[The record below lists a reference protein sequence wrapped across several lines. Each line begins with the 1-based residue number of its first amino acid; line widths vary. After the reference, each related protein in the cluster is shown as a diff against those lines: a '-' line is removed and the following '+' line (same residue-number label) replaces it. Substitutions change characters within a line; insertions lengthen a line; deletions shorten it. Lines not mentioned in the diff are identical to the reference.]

1 MEEMKYQA
9 SNYKSD
15 QYVRWCPGCGDHAK
29 IYIIKDNYNN
39 DLKGFNL
46 FLSISL
52 VGIAHNFYSGCL
64 ALNSIHHINYIE

>member
-1 MEEMKYQA
+1 M
-9 SNYKSD
+9 
-15 QYVRWCPGCGDHAK
+15 HK
-29 IYIIKDNYNN
+29 IYITFLSSTTIIKDNYNN

>member
-1 MEEMKYQA
+1 M
-9 SNYKSD
+9 
-15 QYVRWCPGCGDHAK
+15 HK

-52 VGIAHNFYSGCL
+52 VGIADNFYLGCL